1 MRVVKAAFLGLA
13 FLSSA
18 VIAARADDQSR
29 LALARDIVS
38 ETHATD
44 NARRLMPTI
53 LNQMKPMLA
62 KQGADPK
69 IIDDLLS
76 RLLTKIDGEVAK
88 FVDLTAQIYAKE
100 FSEEDLTNL
109 LAFYKSPT
117 GQNLIAKQPVI
128 VQGMMTASM
137 QWGQMLAR
145 EVLQEYQS
153 DKANKPQQP

>member
-1 MRVVKAAFLGLA
+1 
-13 FLSSA
+13 
-18 VIAARADDQSR
+18 
-29 LALARDIVS
+29 
-38 ETHATD
+38 
-44 NARRLMPTI
+44 
-53 LNQMKPMLA
+53 
-62 KQGADPK
+62 
-69 IIDDLLS
+69 
-76 RLLTKIDGEVAK
+76 
-88 FVDLTAQIYAKE
+88 VDLTAQIYAKE